1 MSHDA
6 HSHNYCYPGTVPMPM
21 HIPSTPYESE
31 PAQSIHHEQD
41 SGREYDLS
49 HKPDQCEDL
58 HGVMVLVFPY
68 CRIQLEVVCNDRTV
82 QDQRKRDEGD
92 TAFLEEKEPFHP

>member
-1 MSHDA
+1 
-6 HSHNYCYPGTVPMPM
+6 MPI
-21 HIPSTPYESE
+21 HIPSSPYESE
-31 PAQSIHHEQD
+31 PVQSIHHEQD

-49 HKPDQCEDL
+49 HIPDQCGDL

-68 CRIQLEVVCNDRTV
+68 YRIQLEVVCNDRRV

-92 TAFLEEKEPFHP
+92 TAYLEEKEQFHP